1 MKKMKSFII
10 AALAVAFMF
19 VFAGC
24 SKESDKFIGKWK
36 TTLDFSKEVTDELIS
51 EKDMQDVAHLI
62 KIEGYTFDYIWTF
75 NEDGTYRGE
84 ITNES
89 IDSAVKAFGDS
100 MKKSYEELFR
110 YTIEQ
115 ELKDRNLDIS
125 VEEFLAQLYPGK
137 TTSEI
142 MKENEIDLDEIAK
155 EVTDAMKM
163 ELVGKLREEGN
174 FKVKD
179 DKIFFSEGK
188 DNEIDVNVYNTYE
201 FTDDGKLKI
210 LEEVNPADEDN
221 EFSEIL
227 PLIFEK
233 IS

>member
-89 IDSAVKAFGDS
+89 IDSGVKAFGDS

-163 ELVGKLREEGN
+163 ELIGKLREEGN

>member
-36 TTLDFSKEVTDELIS
+36 TTLDFSKEVTD
-51 EKDMQDVAHLI
+51 
-62 KIEGYTFDYIWTF
+62 
-75 NEDGTYRGE
+75 
-84 ITNES
+84 
-89 IDSAVKAFGDS
+89 
-100 MKKSYEELFR
+100 
-110 YTIEQ
+110 
-115 ELKDRNLDIS
+115 
-125 VEEFLAQLYPGK
+125 
-137 TTSEI
+137 
-142 MKENEIDLDEIAK
+142 
-155 EVTDAMKM
+155 AMKM
-163 ELVGKLREEGN
+163 ELIGKLREEGN

-179 DKIFFSEGK
+179 GKIFFSEGK

-227 PLIFEK
+227 PLTFEK